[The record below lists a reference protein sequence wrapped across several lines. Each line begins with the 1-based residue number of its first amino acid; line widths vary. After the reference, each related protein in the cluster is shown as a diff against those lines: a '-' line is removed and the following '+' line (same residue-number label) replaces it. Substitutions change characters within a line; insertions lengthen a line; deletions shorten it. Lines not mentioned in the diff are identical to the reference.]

1 MADTVRIDK
10 WLWAVRI
17 FKTRSIA
24 SEICSKGHVL
34 IGDLPVKPSRMV
46 RPGEVIRVRKA
57 PIFRSYKVLGIIEK
71 RVGAKEVAQFLQ
83 EITPQSELD
92 LLETQ
97 KDMQWISRDRG
108 AGRPTKK
115 ERRDLEDFF
124 GI

>member
-1 MADTVRIDK
+1 MADAVRIDK

-17 FKTRSIA
+17 FKTRTLA
-24 SEICSKGHVL
+24 AEICAKGHVL

-46 RPGEVIRVRKA
+46 RAGEVIRVRKA

-71 RVGAKEVAQFLQ
+71 RVGAKEVAQYM
-83 EITPQSELD
+83 EETTPQSELD
-92 LLETQ
+92 LLESQ